1 MTLSEIKKISSEM
14 LQIKENTA
22 RYRGQVE
29 QLEHEIDQLEKEVSE
44 TLDFEKDM
52 ELQDKKERLPNFK
65 KRLIQAEKQG
75 EAELR
80 ERGMKLNNIVSRYQ
94 KDEMEADTEAQKA
107 YKKATESLA
116 KAYEAIQA
124 YEDTRAEKA
133 NEILAELVDVGYN
146 EAMKNSSLIPRTRM
160 DQVLSEAPTKINL
173 TKGTGNGRYQSAEQF
188 FAEVLNTK

>member
-1 MTLSEIKKISSEM
+1 MTLSDIKKQADEM

-22 RYRGQVE
+22 RYREQVE
-29 QLEHEIDQLEKEVSE
+29 QLEKEIQQLEKEVTE

-52 ELQDKKERLPNFK
+52 KLQDKKDRLPTFK
-65 KRLIQAEKQG
+65 KRLKEAEKKE

-80 ERGMKLNNIVSRYQ
+80 DRGMKLNNIVSRYQ
-94 KDEMEADTEAQKA
+94 KDEMEADTEAQEA
-107 YKKATESLA
+107 YEKATESIA

-146 EAMKNSSLIPRTRM
+146 EAMKNSSLIPITRM
-160 DQVLSEAPTKINL
+160 DQVLSKAPTKINL
-173 TKGTGNGRYQSAEQF
+173 TKGTGNGRHQSAEQF
-188 FAEVLNTK
+188 FEEVLNTK